1 MKPVLQAFF
10 SRVLCA
16 VERPSMIVRWLSLCV
31 AIGCS
36 LTLCASAS
44 GAGSAA
50 VLAEFYGAG
59 VHQYFSGN
67 YGQAVST
74 LTSAINGGTRDPR
87 AYYFR
92 ALAGMQSGNGGDVEA
107 DLRKGAA
114 LESADADQFYAVGRS
129 LERVQGPARTSLERY
144 RALAR
149 AEAYTRRHDRDLLRY
164 EQRRRAETDVLR
176 RANVAP
182 VAPADLI
189 PAPAPALPPAAVP
202 PPPPAADEHLFDEA
216 PAADVPADAIEP
228 PAADDEMPAEDA
240 PAAAEDNP
248 FADEP
253 EAAK

>member
-1 MKPVLQAFF
+1 MN
-10 SRVLCA
+10 
-16 VERPSMIVRWLSLCV
+16 VRGVSLCV
-31 AIGCS
+31 AVSCS
-36 LTLCASAS
+36 LALCASAS
-44 GAGSAA
+44 GASSGA
-50 VLAEFYGAG
+50 VLAEFYGTG

-74 LTSAINGGTRDPR
+74 LTAAINGGTRDPR

-92 ALAGMQSGNGGDVEA
+92 ALAAMQSGAGGSDVEA

-129 LERVQGPARTSLERY
+129 LERVQGSARMTLERY

-176 RANVAP
+176 RATVAP
-182 VAPADLI
+182 VPPADLI
-189 PAPAPALPPAAVP
+189 PAPAPAVAPAVVRP
-202 PPPPAADEHLFDEA
+202 PPVPGADDNPFDEA
-216 PAADVPADAIEP
+216 PAADEPVEAVEP
-228 PAADDEMPAEDA
+228 PPGDEEMPVEDA
-240 PAAAEDNP
+240 PAAAAAADDNP

-253 EAAK
+253 DAAK

>member
-1 MKPVLQAFF
+1 MNVR
-10 SRVLCA
+10 RV
-16 VERPSMIVRWLSLCV
+16 SLCV
-31 AIGCS
+31 AVGCS
-36 LTLCASAS
+36 LALCASAS
-44 GAGSAA
+44 GASSGA

-74 LTSAINGGTRDPR
+74 FTAAINGGTRDPR

-92 ALAGMQSGNGGDVEA
+92 ALAAMQSGAGGSDVEA

-129 LERVQGPARTSLERY
+129 LERVQGSARMTLERY

-182 VAPADLI
+182 VPPADLI
-189 PAPAPALPPAAVP
+189 PAPAPALAPAVVP
-202 PPPPAADEHLFDEA
+202 PPLPAADDNPFDEAPAVDEPADAVEPPAADE
-216 PAADVPADAIEP
+216 
-228 PAADDEMPAEDA
+228 EMAAEDA
-240 PAAAEDNP
+240 PAADAAPPADDNP
-248 FADEP
+248 FVDEP
-253 EAAK
+253 DAAK